1 MVKFNPNKIMTHSY
15 QFNKSLPR
23 TRKHLNA
30 AFVRRLKKLCG
41 GVYRIHVTE
50 VFGNDELGDYVYV
63 LVSRSDEKAC
73 ILSLCEAYGIGEDYI
88 DIYPNVDDDS
98 KEYIQVYLSQKKP
111 YKE

>member
-1 MVKFNPNKIMTHSY
+1 MTHSY
-15 QFNKSLPR
+15 QFDASLPR

-41 GVYRIHVTE
+41 GVYHIHVTE

-98 KEYIQVYLSQKKP
+98 KEYIQVYLSQKKL
-111 YKE
+111 YKK

>member
-1 MVKFNPNKIMTHSY
+1 MTHSY

-41 GVYRIHVTE
+41 GVYHLHVTE
-50 VFGNDELGDYVYV
+50 VFGCEDFGDYVFV

-88 DIYPNVDDDS
+88 DIYPNVDDES

-111 YKE
+111 YVK